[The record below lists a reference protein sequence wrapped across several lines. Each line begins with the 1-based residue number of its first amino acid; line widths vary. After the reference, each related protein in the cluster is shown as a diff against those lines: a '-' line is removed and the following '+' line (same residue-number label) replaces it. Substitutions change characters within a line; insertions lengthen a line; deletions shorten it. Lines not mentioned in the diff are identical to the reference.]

1 MQNTKHL
8 FSHLALQ
15 QNNFW
20 PVIRQSNNKDVTLT
34 FCSCDVHFSV
44 FHSCIQTSIFFCLP
58 NSGSKGGVWSYS
70 SCHRARG
77 RAHPGQIASPL
88 QGFSI
93 PITTIWWIDKIF
105 SRLMFLHCW
114 RILHSHAIWRGLSP
128 DLAGIRSPWHDAP
141 YWVLTKTRSLAKLLL
156 DTRSGKKINGADEW
170 SSTGGGRASCEGLRG
185 MLRRRLRS

>member
-1 MQNTKHL
+1 MCISQYSIHASSHL
-8 FSHLALQ
+8 FSSAYPIQGQREGFDHIPAATGREAGL
-15 QNNFW
+15 
-20 PVIRQSNNKDVTLT
+20 TL
-34 FCSCDVHFSV
+34 D
-44 FHSCIQTSIFFCLP
+44 
-58 NSGSKGGVWSYS
+58 
-70 SCHRARG
+70 R
-77 RAHPGQIASPL
+77 
-88 QGFSI
+88 FSI

-185 MLRRRLRS
+185 MLRRRLR